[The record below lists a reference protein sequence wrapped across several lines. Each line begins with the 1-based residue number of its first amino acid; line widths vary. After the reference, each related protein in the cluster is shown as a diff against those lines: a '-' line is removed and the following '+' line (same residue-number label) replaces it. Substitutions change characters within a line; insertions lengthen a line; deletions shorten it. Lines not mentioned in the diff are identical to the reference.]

1 MELYYAF
8 SVIIVL
14 AAVFSYLNV
23 RYVKLP
29 MTIGIMVIAMMVSVG
44 IRLFGGAIFSGLAH
58 RLEAFLEGFNFTE
71 ILMSAMLNFL
81 LFAAALHINVYDLKE
96 YKLSILTYATI
107 SVVLSAFFISGLLY
121 YIASWIGIDIPYVYC
136 LLFGTLISP
145 TDPIVVLGV
154 LKQADVP
161 KRIETKITGESLFND
176 GVAVVMFAVVLKLA
190 TDATFEP
197 SFNAIT
203 KLFLLEAG
211 GGIFLGA
218 ILGWIASEMMKKA
231 DDYHVSVLVTLAVVM
246 GGFLIAK
253 ASHVSSPLAMVIAGL
268 FVGNV
273 GKKASSEENRDYLSK
288 FWAIVDEIMNAI
300 LFLFIGFEMLLI
312 DNLDKQFLLGGIAIV
327 VCLLGRAL
335 AIYIP
340 AQTILRKVSSYSRGS
355 LITMVWGGVRGGVS
369 IALVLSI
376 PQDQGVMKETLL
388 QVTYIVVLFSILVQG
403 LTVGKVAKDALH
415 RDEVMIRLKRIRAAH
430 QRKLNTQNDL

>member
-14 AAVFSYLNV
+14 AALFSYVNV

-44 IRLFGGAIFSGLAH
+44 VRLFGGEIFAGLSH
-58 RLEAFLEGFNFTE
+58 KLEALLEGFDFTE
-71 ILMSAMLNFL
+71 ILMGAMLNFL
-81 LFAAALHINVYDLKE
+81 LFAGALHININDLKN
-96 YKLSILTYATI
+96 YKLPIFTYATI
-107 SVVLSAFFISGLLY
+107 SVVLSAFFISVLLY
-121 YIASWIGIDIPYVYC
+121 YIAPLVNIKIPYIYC

-154 LKQADVP
+154 LKQANVP
-161 KRIETKITGESLFND
+161 KRIENKITGESLFND

-190 TDATFEP
+190 TNSAFEP

-211 GGIFLGA
+211 GGIFLGVL
-218 ILGWIASEMMKKA
+218 LGWVASEMMKKA
-231 DDYHVSVLVTLAVVM
+231 DDYHVSVLITLAVVM

-273 GKKASSEENRDYLSK
+273 GKKASSAENKDYLEK

-312 DNLDKQFLLGGIAIV
+312 DNLDGQFLLGGVAIL
-327 VCLLGRAL
+327 VCLAGRAL

-340 AQTILRKVSSYSRGS
+340 ARTILRKATTYSRGS

-376 PQDQGVMKETLL
+376 PADKVGIKETLL
-388 QVTYIVVLFSILVQG
+388 QITYIVVLFSILVQG
-403 LTVGKVAKDALH
+403 LTIGKVATKALR
-415 RDEVMIRLKRIRAAH
+415 RDEVMVRLKRMKNR
-430 QRKLNTQNDL
+430 QLKGKQ

>member
-14 AAVFSYLNV
+14 AAVFSYVNV

-29 MTIGIMVIAMMVSVG
+29 MTIGIMVIAMIVSVG
-44 IRLFGGAIFSGLAH
+44 IRLFGGDIFAGLTH
-58 RLEAFLEGFNFTE
+58 RLESLLQGFDFTE
-71 ILMSAMLNFL
+71 ILMGAMLNFL
-81 LFAAALHINVYDLKE
+81 LFAGALHINISDLKAF
-96 YKLSILTYATI
+96 KLPIITYATV
-107 SVVLSAFFISGLLY
+107 SVVLSAIFISLLLY
-121 YIASWIGIDIPYVYC
+121 YIAPLVGIEIPYLYC

-154 LKQADVP
+154 LKQAKVP
-161 KRIETKITGESLFND
+161 KRIEAKITGESLFND
-176 GVAVVMFAVVLKLA
+176 GVAVVMFAVVHRLA

-203 KLFLLEAG
+203 KLCLLEAG
-211 GGIFLGA
+211 GGIFLGVL
-218 ILGWIASEMMKKA
+218 LGWIASQMMKA
-231 DDYHVSVLVTLAVVM
+231 ANDYHVSVLLTLAVVM

-253 ASHVSSPLAMVIAGL
+253 ASHVSAPLAMVIAGL
-268 FVGNV
+268 FIGNV
-273 GKKASSEENRDYLSK
+273 GKKESSEENKDYLEK

-312 DNLDKQFLLGGIAIV
+312 NNLVGQFLLGAVAII

-340 AQTILRKVSSYSRGS
+340 AKTILRKVSTYSRGS
-355 LITMVWGGVRGGVS
+355 LITMVWGGIRGGVS
-369 IALVLSI
+369 IALVLSMKSDNFAI
-376 PQDQGVMKETLL
+376 KETLL

-403 LTVGKVAKDALH
+403 LTVGKVASKALY
-415 RDEVMIRLKRIRAAH
+415 RDEVMARLRRIKMRQ
-430 QRKLNTQNDL
+430 QRNR